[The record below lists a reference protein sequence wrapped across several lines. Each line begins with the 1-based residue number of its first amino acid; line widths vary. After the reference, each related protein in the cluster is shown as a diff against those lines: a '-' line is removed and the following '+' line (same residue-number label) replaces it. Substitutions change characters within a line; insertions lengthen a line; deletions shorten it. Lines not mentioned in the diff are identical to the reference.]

1 MRPLTFRRSVWL
13 TLALILVVAPA
24 ACVFYRRAK
33 HDREREA
40 RQAYY
45 ESVLRSYTE
54 TLKPGATRKQV
65 EIYLRNNG
73 KQIVHMCCM
82 NVTHSAYDT
91 LTKIGEERAP
101 WFCEAHNIYVGFE
114 FIAQGSHNFP
124 EAHDSDV
131 LAGIQIHPWLTG
143 CL

>member
-1 MRPLTFRRSVWL
+1 MRPLTLQRSAWL
-13 TLALILVVAPA
+13 MLALILVAAPA
-24 ACVFYRRAK
+24 ACVFYGRAK
-33 HDREREA
+33 HDRERVA

-45 ESVLRSYTE
+45 ESVRRSYTE
-54 TLKPGATRKQV
+54 IFKPGVTRRQV

-73 KQIVHMCCM
+73 KQIVQMCCM
-82 NVTHSAYDT
+82 NVAHNAYDT

-101 WFCEAHNIYVGFE
+101 WYCEAHNIYMGFQFSAE
-114 FIAQGSHNFP
+114 GSHEFP

-131 LAGIQIHPWLTG
+131 LTGIQIYPWLTG